1 MINRSREELIS
12 VGVLGA
18 LLAVCAS
25 MVVFSLQARVDAVH
39 EFDSRAKLLS
49 QLEARAK
56 SDETKRRSGVAPA
69 AAFVSA
75 PTQGLAGAQ
84 LQAYL
89 QHVMEAHHAVL
100 ISSGTEPAKHEDQPN
115 SIRLQATFE
124 ANLKSLQTLLYQLES
139 GTPYAFV
146 ESLNIQPAAA
156 NSQRP
161 VEDPLL
167 RITLELRSVW
177 RRDKA

>member
-1 MINRSREELIS
+1 MINPNRQQLIC
-12 VGVLGA
+12 VGALGA

-25 MVVFSLQARVDAVH
+25 MVVFSLEARSEAVH
-39 EFDSRAKLLS
+39 EFDARTELLS
-49 QLEARAK
+49 QLEARAR
-56 SDETKRRSGVAPA
+56 SDEVRRRSGVAPE

-89 QHVMEAHHAVL
+89 QRVMDTHHALL
-100 ISSGTEPAKHEDQPN
+100 ISSGMEPTRREDQPD

-124 ANLKSLQTLLYQLES
+124 ASLQSLQTLLYQLES

-146 ESLNIQPAAA
+146 ESLNVQLAGA
-156 NSQRP
+156 NAQRTI
-161 VEDPLL
+161 EDPLL
-167 RITLELRSVW
+167 RITLELRAIW